1 MSLSSMTDALPLYR
15 LEIPSHSQTEFIDIT
30 PQIRSVIHQS
40 GITSGLCLIFVP
52 HTTAGLTINENA
64 DPDVITDI
72 KAQLERIVPSVTP
85 FLHAEGNS
93 AAHVKTSLMGNSLN
107 LIIEEGMILL
117 GTWQGIYLA
126 EFDGPRKRTVNIK
139 ILKEK

>member
-1 MSLSSMTDALPLYR
+1 MTDTTPLYC
-15 LEIPSHSQTEFIDIT
+15 LEILSRSQTEFIDIT
-30 PQIRSVIHQS
+30 SQISLVISQS
-40 GITSGLCLIFVP
+40 GVTSGLCHIFVP

-72 KAQLERIVPSVTP
+72 KAQLERIVPSVTH

-93 AAHVKTSLMGNSLN
+93 AAHVKTSLTGNSLN
-107 LIIEEGMILL
+107 LIIEAGRPLL

>member
-1 MSLSSMTDALPLYR
+1 
-15 LEIPSHSQTEFIDIT
+15 
-30 PQIRSVIHQS
+30 
-40 GITSGLCLIFVP
+40 
-52 HTTAGLTINENA
+52 
-64 DPDVITDI
+64 
-72 KAQLERIVPSVTP
+72 
-85 FLHAEGNS
+85 
-93 AAHVKTSLMGNSLN
+93 MGNSLN